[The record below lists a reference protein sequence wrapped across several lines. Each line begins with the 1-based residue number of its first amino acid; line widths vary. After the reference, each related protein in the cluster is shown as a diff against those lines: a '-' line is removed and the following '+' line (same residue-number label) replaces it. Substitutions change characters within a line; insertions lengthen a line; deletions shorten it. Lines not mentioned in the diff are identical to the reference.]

1 MSPTPS
7 KAPADVVAE
16 FRRACLGD
24 PPVQQGGIDN
34 LDEILAELYRRGRQ
48 AWPDI
53 DLAVDELIGH
63 VARHMAKVDDVAGF
77 LGEIHAEDLYLC
89 AGCTGGD
96 ARAIAL
102 VIQHYFDEVG
112 KALARLSVDSLN
124 RDDLEQEL
132 RLKLFVPQPG
142 KLPKVASYSGRGRL
156 RGWLRVVATRCIVD
170 MLRARRSPEAQN
182 SDEADL
188 QRLPDTANDPELAHL
203 KSLYRDQFAAAFHEA
218 LAQLTPKQRNLLRH
232 NVLRGLSIDEIGA
245 LYGCHRATA
254 ARWLA
259 SARRDI
265 YRLTRTS
272 LSKRLRIDRDEL
284 ASIWRLIQSQLDIS
298 VYKYLQPDTE
308 DSASSGDGSDDR

>member
-1 MSPTPS
+1 MI
-7 KAPADVVAE
+7 AE
-16 FRRACLGD
+16 FRRSCAGD
-24 PPVQQGGIDN
+24 PRVQQDGIAD
-34 LDEILAELYRRGRQ
+34 LDKILADLYRRGQ
-48 AWPDI
+48 EAWPGI
-53 DLAVDELIGH
+53 DLAVDELIAHLGRH
-63 VARHMAKVDDVAGF
+63 VVQIEDVAGF
-77 LGEIHAEDLYLC
+77 LDEVHAEDLYLC

-112 KALARLSVDSLN
+112 KALARLAVDSLN

-170 MLRARRSPEAQN
+170 MLRAKRSPEAQDGDDAN
-182 SDEADL
+182 L
-188 QRLPDTANDPELAHL
+188 QRLPDTASDPELAHL
-203 KSLYRDQFAAAFHEA
+203 KSLYRDQFAAAFHDA
-218 LAQLTPKQRNLLRH
+218 LAELTPKQRNLLRH

-265 YRLTRTS
+265 YRHTRSS
-272 LSKRLRIDRDEL
+272 LSKRLRVDRDEL

-298 VYKYLQPDTE
+298 VYRYLQPGTE
-308 DSASSGDGSDDR
+308 GPDDAGSSSSSDDP